1 MNNKRRS
8 EVKRIMDNLKDDVW
22 TLVSEASASLDT
34 CLSDEEDAYENLPDS
49 IQYSKKGRDMERYI
63 EALGDMID
71 FLNSGWYELDDKI
84 PDMYSELDI
93 DNG

>member
-1 MNNKRRS
+1 MNNKRRA
-8 EVKRIMDNLKDDVW
+8 EVKRIMNNLKDDVW

-34 CLSDEEDAYENLPDS
+34 CLADEEDADENLPDS

-84 PDMYSELDI
+84 PDMFFELDME
-93 DNG
+93 DD

>member
-1 MNNKRRS
+1 MNNKRRA
-8 EVKRIMDNLKDDVW
+8 EVKRIMNNLKDDVW

-34 CLSDEEDAYENLPDS
+34 YLSDEEDAYENLPDS

-63 EALGDMID
+63 EVLGDMID

-93 DNG
+93 EDD

>member
-1 MNNKRRS
+1 MNNKRRA

-22 TLVSEASASLDT
+22 TSVSEASASLDT

-49 IQYSKKGRDMERYI
+49 IQYSQKGRDMERYI
-63 EALGDMID
+63 ETLRDMIE

-93 DNG
+93 ENG